1 MRVVVARMAA
11 VTLAFLAAFA
21 FAPLAPAEA
30 QATLSLP
37 GTLPPEQRAK
47 LERLMKHAF
56 ASTLMEIEPYPAR
69 AEVFEYLL
77 DHPEFASH
85 VTRALRAARY
95 KIWREADGMWL
106 DDGWGVKGRFN
117 LVHAERGM
125 RLMYAAGAYEQPM
138 LPDIRGDALV
148 AITYDFRPDGRG
160 HTLAT
165 TSVKAFV
172 HLDSRMLRTV
182 GKMGGPLVQSKA
194 DREGRQLLKVFAKV
208 SRAIEDNAV
217 EVYRRLSERQDV
229 PRPEMEEF
237 RRLLKLP

>member
-1 MRVVVARMAA
+1 VRSLARAAA
-11 VTLAFLAAFA
+11 VTLAFLAGLA
-21 FAPLAPAEA
+21 FAPVVPAEA

-47 LERLMKHAF
+47 LEHLIKHAF
-56 ASTLMEIEPYPAR
+56 ASTRMELEPYPAR

-85 VTRALRAARY
+85 LTRALRAARY

-117 LVHAERGM
+117 LVRAERGM
-125 RLMYAAGAYEQPM
+125 RLMYAVGAYEQPM

-148 AITYDFRPDGRG
+148 AITYEFRPDARGR
-160 HTLAT
+160 TLAAT
-165 TSVKAFV
+165 TVRAFV
-172 HLDSRMLRTV
+172 QLDSRMLRTV

-208 SRAIEDNAV
+208 SRAIEDNPAD
-217 EVYRRLSERQDV
+217 VYRRVSERPDV
-229 PRPEMEEF
+229 PRPDLEEF